1 MLIFYYKIFNIM
13 TKDYYKILG
22 VDKNFTEDDLK
33 KQYKKM
39 CLEYHPDR
47 QAGKS
52 ADEKKKAEENFKDVQ
67 EAYECLSDVNKRAH
81 YDRYGSMDNYG
92 QGWSGGADM
101 FSHFSSFFDDFDLGG
116 FGSFFG
122 GGGRPHQQQRG
133 PEPGQSLRIQVGVN
147 IKDIL
152 DGGEKTFKYSR
163 NVRCSSCNGTGG
175 TGVDTC
181 PHCHGTG
188 MITTTQRSGFGIIQN
203 TRPCNHCGGSGKIIK
218 NKCSK
223 CNGEGLVKQENVITV
238 NIPKGCYNGQTI
250 IVNGAGSDSQ
260 TQGAPSGDLQVILIH
275 QYDKNKYMVH
285 GKTIY
290 EKIDTPYYDA
300 ILGKEM
306 KLIVPNGRKIDLTLK
321 PCTQDED
328 NVYGDVINGYEYRYI
343 INVTTPNKIDKEE
356 RKLLEKIRK
365 EHK

>member
-1 MLIFYYKIFNIM
+1 MA
-13 TKDYYKILG
+13 KDYYKILG
-22 VDKNFTEDDLK
+22 VEKNFTEDQLK
-33 KQYKKM
+33 KAYKKM
-39 CLEYHPDR
+39 CLKYHPDR

-52 ADEKKKAEENFKDVQ
+52 DAEKKKAEEDFKDVQ
-67 EAYECLSDVNKRAH
+67 EAYECLSDANKKAH

-101 FSHFSSFFDDFDLGG
+101 FSHFSSFFDDFD
-116 FGSFFG
+116 FGEFGNFFG
-122 GGGRPHQQQRG
+122 GGGQRRQQQRG
-133 PEPGQSLRIQVGVN
+133 PEPGQSLRIQVGVG
-147 IKDIL
+147 IKEIL

-163 NVRCSSCNGTGG
+163 NVRCADCNGTGG

-188 MITTTQRSGFGIIQN
+188 MITTVQQSGFGIIQQS
-203 TRPCNHCGGSGKIIK
+203 RPCNHCGGSGKIIR
-218 NKCSK
+218 NKCNT
-223 CNGEGLVKQENVITV
+223 CHGEGLVKKEHTVTV
-238 NIPKGCYNGQTI
+238 NIPKGCKNGQTV
-250 IVNGAGSDSQ
+250 IVNGGGCESKSA
-260 TQGAPSGDLQVILIH
+260 GAPCGDLQVILIH
-275 QYDKNKYMVH
+275 QYDTNKYLVQ

-290 EKIDTPYYDA
+290 EKIDVPYYDA

-306 KLIVPNGRKIDLTLK
+306 KLTAPNGRKIDLTLT

-328 NVYGDVINGYEYRYI
+328 NIYGDMINGYEYRYI
-343 INVTTPNKIDKEE
+343 INIIMPESINKEE

>member
-1 MLIFYYKIFNIM
+1 M

-39 CLEYHPDR
+39 CLKYHPDR

-52 ADEKKKAEENFKDVQ
+52 DNEKKKAEENFKDVQ
-67 EAYECLSDVNKRAH
+67 EAYECLSDANKRAH

-101 FSHFSSFFDDFDLGG
+101 FSHFSSFFDDFDMPG

-122 GGGRPHQQQRG
+122 GGGRPRQQQQRG
-133 PEPGQSLRIQVGVN
+133 PEPGQSLRIQVGIGV
-147 IKDIL
+147 KEIL
-152 DGGEKTFKYSR
+152 DGGEKTIKYSR
-163 NVRCSSCNGTGG
+163 NVRCSSCGG
-175 TGVDTC
+175 SGGEGIETC

-203 TRPCNHCGGSGKIIK
+203 TRQCNYCGGSGQTIK
-218 NKCSK
+218 NKCKK
-223 CNGEGLVKQENVITV
+223 CNGEGLIKQEHTV
-238 NIPKGCYNGQTI
+238 TINIPKGCQNGQSSI
-250 IVNGAGSDSQ
+250 ISGGGGESKSP
-260 TQGAPSGDLQVILIH
+260 GAPSGDLQIIFIH
-275 QYDKNKYMVH
+275 SYDKNKYLVQ

-290 EKIDTPYYDA
+290 EKIEIPYYDA
-300 ILGKEM
+300 ILGKQLH
-306 KLIVPNGRKIDLTLK
+306 LIAPNGHKIDLTIK

-328 NVYGDVINGYEYRYI
+328 NVYGDTVNGYEYRYI
-343 INVTTPNKIDKEE
+343 ITITMPKKIGKKERE
-356 RKLLEKIRK
+356 LLEKIRK
-365 EHK
+365 EN